1 MHPEVMTLN
10 QSAPTKTMIITRDRK
25 LDHDTILTV
34 ANGIVVDETVSAP
47 VPRTERGKPVHKR
60 YIVEEI
66 VGKGGMA
73 TVWRAIDIDMGREVA
88 IKVALP
94 ERAHEISREG
104 RVIAGLQHPNIIP
117 VYDMATLDDSRPFY
131 VMKLLIGRTLD
142 QVSAIPLV
150 RRIDIL
156 KQVCLAVHYAHEQGV
171 IHRDIKPTNIII
183 GELGEVFLADWGIAR
198 YEAESVEPGLIMG
211 TPGFVAPEQFG
222 GESEGGDIGTDIWAL
237 GCTLFRS
244 LVGRSPF
251 PTEVGRML
259 WAYSSRELPEMPSD
273 LAPELCTIIQRAL
286 EFDRA
291 RRYSTALEMANALQE
306 FLEEHRDR
314 QSRFASAEASW
325 NGLQPLL
332 SALDTRWTRLEELP
346 PSDVSGVQRI
356 HFFHERNEAEVEFQT
371 AFASIQQRLSR
382 ILAEAP
388 DHEGASFRLSALYWR
403 RMIDMERDGKHV
415 DAAYMARLAVET
427 RPDLV
432 KIWDRPAE
440 LNLLGSGSVR
450 VYQSRNHPVSPEVQ
464 IFEGELPCRI
474 PLRRGSYVVEF
485 HDQRQRTTHAIQIER
500 GEVRDIE
507 AKFWDVPSGFCVIGH
522 GAKAFAIQQNPV
534 SVREYLTFLNQI
546 PHEDAAN
553 HLPEL
558 RDGRVYV
565 GFGNGLWRLHDSDVE
580 GDQWDNDWPMLMVS
594 HYDALAYAQWYGDAN
609 GVVARLPSVVEW
621 ELAAR
626 GETRREYPWG
636 EYFDPSFCVMR
647 ESPQTGGVPVPL
659 TRISAD
665 VSPLGVRHMAGNVAN
680 WTSTEVSGRF
690 AYKGAS
696 YNSMAEMCRIS
707 TTATAYPT
715 ERHAHVGV
723 RLALKL
729 V

>member
-1 MHPEVMTLN
+1 
-10 QSAPTKTMIITRDRK
+10 MIITRDR
-25 LDHDTILTV
+25 DGDPDTVLIVSNGAVV
-34 ANGIVVDETVSAP
+34 AETVSAP
-47 VPRTERGKPVHKR
+47 VQPSERGKPVHRR
-60 YIVEEI
+60 YNVEEM

-73 TVWRAIDIDMGREVA
+73 TVWRAIDTDMGREVA

-117 VYDMATLDDSRPFY
+117 VYDMAALDDSRPFY

-142 QVSAIPLV
+142 EVSAIPLV

-198 YEAESVEPGLIMG
+198 YETESFEPGTIIG
-211 TPGFVAPEQFG
+211 TPGFIAPEQFG
-222 GESEGGDIGTDIWAL
+222 GESEGGDVWTDIWAL

-251 PTEVGRML
+251 PTEIGPML
-259 WAYSSRELPEMPSD
+259 WAYSISEVPEMPSD
-273 LAPELCTIIQRAL
+273 LAPELCSIIRRAL
-286 EFDRA
+286 DFDRSQ
-291 RRYSTALEMANALQE
+291 RYPTALAMANDLQE

-332 SALDTRWTRLEELP
+332 AELDTRWTRLEESP
-346 PSDVSGVQRI
+346 PLDISGVQRI
-356 HFFHERNEAEVEFQT
+356 RFFHERNEAEVEFQT
-371 AFASIQQRLSR
+371 AYASIQQRLSR

-388 DHEGASFRLSALYWR
+388 DHQGASFRLSALYWR

-440 LNLLGSGSVR
+440 LKLSGAGSVR
-450 VYQSRNHPVSPEVQ
+450 VYQPRNHPVQPEVQ
-464 IFEGELPCRI
+464 IFEGELPCQI
-474 PLRRGSYVVEF
+474 TVRRGSYVVAF
-485 HDQRQRTTHAIQIER
+485 QDQGKQTTHAVQIER
-500 GEVRDIE
+500 GDVRAIE
-507 AKFWDVPSGFCVIGH
+507 ARFWDVPPGFCVIGH
-522 GAKAFAIQQNPV
+522 GAQTFAIQQNPV
-534 SVREYLTFLNQI
+534 SVREYLAFLNQI
-546 PHEDAAN
+546 SHEDAEN
-553 HLPEL
+553 HLPAL
-558 RDGRVYV
+558 QDGRVYV
-565 GFGNGLWRLHDSDVE
+565 GFGNGLWRLHDSDIE
-580 GDQWDNDWPMLMVS
+580 GDRWDNDWPMLMVS
-594 HYDALAYAQWYGDAN
+594 HDDALAYAQWFGDAN
-609 GVVARLPSVVEW
+609 GVAARLPSIEEW

-626 GETRREYPWG
+626 GETKHEYPWG
-636 EYFDPSFCVMR
+636 EHFDPSFCVMR
-647 ESPQTGGVPVPL
+647 ESPLIEGTPLPL
-659 TRISAD
+659 TQMIAD
-665 VSPLGVRHMAGNVAN
+665 VSPLGVRHLAGNVAN
-680 WTSTEVSGRF
+680 WTSTEINGRF

-707 TTATAYPT
+707 TTATAYPM
-715 ERHAHVGV
+715 ERYSHVGV